1 MATKGR
7 PWTPAQRKNFLAT
20 AAKKRAEKLAGKD
33 ETPRMH
39 SIPLS
44 AIPDR
49 PVKQAVKKVSGTLTL
64 DKVEAGWCINAL
76 RGFIRS
82 EAFDNEPT
90 KVAAMGMLLYKIGH
104 FLK

>member
-20 AAKKRAEKLAGKD
+20 AAKKRAAKLAGKD

-44 AIPDR
+44 AIPDK
-49 PVKQAVKKVSGTLTL
+49 PVKQAVKKGSIKSVTAKLT
-64 DKVEAGWCINAL
+64 ETERAAL
-76 RGFIRS
+76 QIIVR
-82 EAFDNEPT
+82 
-90 KVAAMGMLLYKIGH
+90 LLE
-104 FLK
+104 LL

>member
-20 AAKKRAEKLAGKD
+20 AAKKRAAKLAGKD

-49 PVKQAVKKVSGTLTL
+49 PVKQAVKKVAAVTVKQKLT
-64 DKVEAGWCINAL
+64 DTERAAL
-76 RGFIRS
+76 QIIVR
-82 EAFDNEPT
+82 
-90 KVAAMGMLLYKIGH
+90 LLE
-104 FLK
+104 LL

>member
-44 AIPDR
+44 AIPDK
-49 PVKQAVKKVSGTLTL
+49 PAKQAAKKGSIKSVTAKLT
-64 DKVEAGWCINAL
+64 ETERAAL
-76 RGFIRS
+76 QIIVR
-82 EAFDNEPT
+82 
-90 KVAAMGMLLYKIGH
+90 LLE
-104 FLK
+104 LL